1 VDLVVK
7 EPLAMFGTHPGLTGR
22 SAEVV
27 LGKKSGKVSITYNL
41 ELMGLKDV
49 GDEAVT
55 EMLRR
60 VKERGAAKRG
70 LVNEAKF
77 KEIVDS
83 VLGRP
88 LAKAE

>member
-41 ELMGLKDV
+41 ELMGLK
-49 GDEAVT
+49 AWA
-55 EMLRR
+55 M
-60 VKERGAAKRG
+60 K
-70 LVNEAKF
+70 
-77 KEIVDS
+77 
-83 VLGRP
+83 P
-88 LAKAE
+88 